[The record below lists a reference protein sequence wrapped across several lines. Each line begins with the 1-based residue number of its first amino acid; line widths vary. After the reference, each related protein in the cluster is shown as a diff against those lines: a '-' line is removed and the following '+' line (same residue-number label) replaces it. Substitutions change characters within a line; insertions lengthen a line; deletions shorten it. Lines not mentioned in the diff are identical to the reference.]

1 MSAQARPPT
10 PRWLERRALEKHTEV
25 VTVRVRAKPG
35 SSRRGIIRV
44 ADDALVI
51 GLNSR
56 PEKGRANDELIE
68 FLARSAGVPR
78 SALTIIRGAAGRDKL
93 IAITASDLDTISTRL
108 IGLAGGGQKERSLL

>member
-1 MSAQARPPT
+1 MSGQVRPPT
-10 PRWLERRALEKHTEV
+10 PKWLERRIDT

-51 GLNSR
+51 GLNSP

-68 FLARSAGVPR
+68 ILARLAGVPR
-78 SALTIIRGAAGRDKL
+78 SALRIVRGAAGRDKL
-93 IAITASDLDTISTRL
+93 IAISASDLDAISARL
-108 IGLAGGGQKERSLL
+108 IGLAGASQKQRSLV

>member
-1 MSAQARPPT
+1 MSAQAPPPT
-10 PRWLERRALEKHTEV
+10 RRWLERRIDA

-51 GLNSR
+51 GLNSP

-68 FLARSAGVPR
+68 ILARARPGVPR
-78 SALTIIRGAAGRDKL
+78 SALRIVRGATGRDKFES
-93 IAITASDLDTISTRL
+93 AISASDPDAISARL
-108 IGLAGGGQKERSLL
+108 IELAGAGQKQRSLV

>member
-1 MSAQARPPT
+1 MSAAVPPT
-10 PRWLERRALEKHTEV
+10 PRWLERRTAT

-51 GLNSR
+51 GLNSP

-68 FLARSAGVPR
+68 ILARLAGVPR
-78 SALTIIRGAAGRDKL
+78 SALTIVRGANSRDKL
-93 IAITASDLDTISTRL
+93 IAISASDLDAISARL
-108 IGLAGGGQKERSLL
+108 IALAGASQKQRSLV